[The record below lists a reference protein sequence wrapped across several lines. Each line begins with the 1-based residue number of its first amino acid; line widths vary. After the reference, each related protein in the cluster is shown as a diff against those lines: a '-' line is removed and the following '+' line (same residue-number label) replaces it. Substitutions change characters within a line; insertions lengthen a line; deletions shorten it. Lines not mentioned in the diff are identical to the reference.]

1 MSLCVT
7 DSEIR
12 IPGLSRAYTL
22 LRISDAHEGE
32 LAAGRTQYTA
42 APAWE
47 GFVRRLRIT
56 P

>member
-1 MSLCVT
+1 MSLHVKN
-7 DSEIR
+7 SELHV
-12 IPGLSRAYTL
+12 PGLSRAYTL
-22 LRISDAHEGE
+22 LHISDAHEGE